1 MNTTNIKA
9 FGIVL
14 KPLKEEYLSFLVNWR
29 NDPRVLVNM
38 DGRREV
44 NIKVMQTWFNIIHN
58 KQDTVA
64 YVAFLNNNPFAYVA
78 FSKIGLK
85 ENIIEIVP
93 FNSLTLNTKESNP
106 VADTSVTA
114 RNALITLDRDN
125 AMINKD
131 MEVNVPDVGANT
143 GEYD

>member
-85 ENIIEIVP
+85 ENIAEGGMF
-93 FNSLTLNTKESNP
+93 FNP
-106 VADTSVTA
+106 D
-114 RNALITLDRDN
+114 
-125 AMINKD
+125 MINSGIFA
-131 MEVNVPDVGANT
+131 NVFLAREIILKN
-143 GEYD
+143 